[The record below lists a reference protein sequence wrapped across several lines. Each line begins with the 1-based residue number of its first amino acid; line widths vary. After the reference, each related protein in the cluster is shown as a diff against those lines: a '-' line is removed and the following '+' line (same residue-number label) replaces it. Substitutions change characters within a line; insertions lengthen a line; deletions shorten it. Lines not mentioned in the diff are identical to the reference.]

1 MAGVTLRRTLALV
14 AIGALALVPL
24 SGEFAALV
32 GSLAVIFSM
41 VALGYVVL
49 TGWAGD
55 VSLGQVVPFGLGAY
69 GVFFLSDTVGVP
81 VLFAVPLAA
90 LTVVPFLVAVGI
102 PALRLRGLDLAIA
115 TFALALT
122 FQLVVFKNLGRALA
136 GDVEGLTD
144 FSSSVVRVARP
155 AIGPFSLETNRA
167 FYALAFVC
175 GLAVYLAV
183 SALGRSAAGRALLA
197 VRDDPVRAEVTG
209 VPVAAYRLGAFVVA
223 GVITAFAGGLSAS
236 LRQAVTADSFTI
248 FESLNF
254 LAMAIIGGVVS
265 ARGAVLGGTFGALL
279 PELARLG
286 PFRFLQGRLI
296 LVYGIALVALLAFRP
311 GGLAALLRLDRRPAP
326 SLPSPSEAG
335 VPAPLSRRRRSLLR
349 TLDVSVDYG
358 GVRAVDS
365 VAVRVADGECVAL
378 VGPNGA
384 GKSTFFDV
392 VTGLVAP
399 STGRV
404 FFDGTDVS
412 SWAPH
417 RRAALGMARTFQAVR
432 VFSTLTVAENL
443 VAAATL
449 AERGSPEAVAADLI
463 DRFALADAVETL
475 PASLPFGTLRNVEVA
490 MALAG
495 RPRLL
500 LLDEPA
506 AGMDSADADR
516 LCATLQGLRHEWGLS
531 LLLVEHDMR
540 VVGRLA
546 ERVIVLDR
554 GRVIAEGSP
563 DTIAAD
569 PVVIASYLGTTASEL
584 ATKDPVRA

>member
-1 MAGVTLRRTLALV
+1 MRRAGAVLALGT
-14 AIGALALVPL
+14 AAALPL
-24 SGEFAALV
+24 IGEFAALV
-32 GSLAVIFSM
+32 GTLAVIFSL

-55 VSLGQVVPFGLGAY
+55 VSLGQVVPYGLGAY
-69 GVFFLSDTVGVP
+69 AVFFLSETLGLP
-81 VLFAVPLAA
+81 VVLALPLAA
-90 LTVVPFLVAVGI
+90 LIVGPFIVAVGI
-102 PALRLRGLDLAIA
+102 PALRLRGLDLAIG
-115 TFALALT
+115 TFALALV
-122 FQLVVFKNLGRALA
+122 FQLVVFKNLGRLLA

-155 AIGPFSLETNRA
+155 VIGPLSFESNRA
-167 FYALAFVC
+167 FYVLALVS
-175 GLAVYLAV
+175 GLALLTAV
-183 SALGRSAAGRALLA
+183 ASLGRSPAGRALRA
-197 VRDDPVRAEVTG
+197 VRDDPIRAEVTG
-209 VPVAAYRLGAFVVA
+209 VPVAAYRLGAFVLA
-223 GVITAFAGGLSAS
+223 GMITAFAGGLAAC
-236 LRQAVTADSFTI
+236 LRQAITADTFTI

-254 LAMAIIGGVVS
+254 LAMAIIGGVASV
-265 ARGAVLGGTFGALL
+265 RGAVLGGAFGALL

-311 GGLAALLRLDRRPAP
+311 GGLASLLGLDRRPAP
-326 SLPSPSEAG
+326 SLPSAPQRPPPRP
-335 VPAPLSRRRRSLLR
+335 PARKRRSLLR

-365 VAVRVADGECVAL
+365 VSMRVADGECVAL

-392 VTGLVAP
+392 VSGLLAP
-399 STGRV
+399 TTGRV

-412 SWAPH
+412 LWAPH
-417 RRAALGMARTFQAVR
+417 RRAAAGMARTFQAVR
-432 VFSTLTVAENL
+432 VFPTLSVAENL

-449 AERGSPEAVAADLI
+449 AEGVAPEAVAADLL
-463 DRFALADAVETL
+463 DRFALGPEAQAM
-475 PASLPFGTLRNVEVA
+475 PSSLPFGTLRNLEVA

-506 AGMDSADADR
+506 AGMDTADAER
-516 LCATLQGLRHEWGLS
+516 LCATLQTLREEWGLS

-546 ERVIVLDR
+546 ERVVVLDR
-554 GRVIAEGSP
+554 GQVIAEGAPSA
-563 DTIAAD
+563 IAAD
-569 PVVIASYLGTTASEL
+569 PVVIASYLGTTAGEL
-584 ATKDPVRA
+584 AQREAARA